1 MASIIKIKRNNT
13 GGTVP
18 SGGDLAAGELA
29 VNTADGLL
37 FTSSNGSDIVSLGQ
51 TSASIQEAAALANTN
66 SRIGTVESATT
77 TAAIQAT
84 AALANTNA
92 YIADVK
98 TDSASWNDSTDTITF
113 TRGDS
118 TTYSV
123 ALTGFPSDSVSN
135 TYVQLLLSNTNT
147 FIGTKLDSSSYT
159 TADVQTKAAL
169 ANTNTFIGT
178 KLDSS
183 SYTTADVQTKAA
195 LANTNSAISGK
206 QDADADTAKTDVV
219 QTFSVAQRGAVTDH
233 GSLIA
238 NTAFRQDFSLSNH
251 FKMTLA
257 GNITLNNP
265 TNQVAGQSGAMEIIN
280 GGSYTV
286 SFGSDFDFAAGTP
299 PTITASGTDVLSYY
313 VSSANNIVVDVIQN
327 LS

>member
-1 MASIIKIKRNNT
+1 M
-13 GGTVP
+13 
-18 SGGDLAAGELA
+18 
-29 VNTADGLL
+29 
-37 FTSSNGSDIVSLGQ
+37 GQ
-51 TSASIQEAAALANTN
+51 VAN
-66 SRIGTVESATT
+66 
-77 TAAIQAT
+77 
-84 AALANTNA
+84 
-92 YIADVK
+92 
-98 TDSASWNDSTDTITF
+98 
-113 TRGDS
+113 
-118 TTYSV
+118 V
-123 ALTGFPSDSVSN
+123 ALTDTFDTWRVRSNQSFTNLFEINPTANTVSAN
-135 TYVQLLLSNTNT
+135 TVTGATLVATSTVTVPAASISAVDVAFLANTNT

-159 TADVQTKAAL
+159 TADVQVKAAL

-195 LANTNSAISGK
+195 LANTNSRIGTVETAISGK

-299 PTITASGTDVLSYY
+299 PTITESGTDVLSYY

>member
-1 MASIIKIKRNNT
+1 M
-13 GGTVP
+13 
-18 SGGDLAAGELA
+18 
-29 VNTADGLL
+29 
-37 FTSSNGSDIVSLGQ
+37 GQ
-51 TSASIQEAAALANTN
+51 VAN
-66 SRIGTVESATT
+66 
-77 TAAIQAT
+77 
-84 AALANTNA
+84 
-92 YIADVK
+92 
-98 TDSASWNDSTDTITF
+98 
-113 TRGDS
+113 
-118 TTYSV
+118 V
-123 ALTGFPSDSVSN
+123 ALTDTFDTWRIRSNQGFTNLFEINPTANTVSAN
-135 TYVQLLLSNTNT
+135 TVTGATLVATSTVT
-147 FIGTKLDSSSYT
+147 VPAASIS
-159 TADVQTKAAL
+159 AVDVAFL

-183 SYTTADVQTKAA
+183 SYTTADVQAKAALANTNSRIGTVETATTTAAIQATAA

-238 NTAFRQDFSLSNH
+238 NTAFRQDFSSSNH

-265 TNQVAGQSGAMEIIN
+265 TNQVAGQSGAMEIVN

-313 VSSANNIVVDVIQN
+313 VSSANNIVVDIIQN

>member
-1 MASIIKIKRNNT
+1 M
-13 GGTVP
+13 
-18 SGGDLAAGELA
+18 
-29 VNTADGLL
+29 
-37 FTSSNGSDIVSLGQ
+37 GQ
-51 TSASIQEAAALANTN
+51 VAN
-66 SRIGTVESATT
+66 
-77 TAAIQAT
+77 
-84 AALANTNA
+84 
-92 YIADVK
+92 
-98 TDSASWNDSTDTITF
+98 
-113 TRGDS
+113 
-118 TTYSV
+118 V
-123 ALTGFPSDSVSN
+123 ALTDTFDTWRIRSNQGFTNLFEINPTANTVSAN
-135 TYVQLLLSNTNT
+135 TVTGATLVATSTVT
-147 FIGTKLDSSSYT
+147 VPAASIS
-159 TADVQTKAAL
+159 AVDVAFL

-183 SYTTADVQTKAA
+183 SYTTADVQVKAALANTNSRIGTVETATTTAAIQATAA

-257 GNITLNNP
+257 GNITINNP

-286 SFGSDFDFAAGTP
+286 SFGSDFDFAAGTA

>member
-1 MASIIKIKRNNT
+1 M
-13 GGTVP
+13 
-18 SGGDLAAGELA
+18 
-29 VNTADGLL
+29 
-37 FTSSNGSDIVSLGQ
+37 GQ
-51 TSASIQEAAALANTN
+51 VAN
-66 SRIGTVESATT
+66 
-77 TAAIQAT
+77 
-84 AALANTNA
+84 
-92 YIADVK
+92 
-98 TDSASWNDSTDTITF
+98 
-113 TRGDS
+113 
-118 TTYSV
+118 V
-123 ALTGFPSDSVSN
+123 ALTDTFDTWRIRSNQGFTNLFEINPTANTVSAN
-135 TYVQLLLSNTNT
+135 TVTGATLVATSTVT
-147 FIGTKLDSSSYT
+147 VPAASIS
-159 TADVQTKAAL
+159 AVDVAFL

-183 SYTTADVQTKAA
+183 SYTTADVQAKAA

-265 TNQVAGQSGAMEIIN
+265 TNQVAGQSGAMEIVN

>member
-1 MASIIKIKRNNT
+1 M
-13 GGTVP
+13 
-18 SGGDLAAGELA
+18 
-29 VNTADGLL
+29 
-37 FTSSNGSDIVSLGQ
+37 GQ
-51 TSASIQEAAALANTN
+51 VAN
-66 SRIGTVESATT
+66 
-77 TAAIQAT
+77 
-84 AALANTNA
+84 
-92 YIADVK
+92 
-98 TDSASWNDSTDTITF
+98 
-113 TRGDS
+113 
-118 TTYSV
+118 V
-123 ALTGFPSDSVSN
+123 ALTDTFDTWRIRSNQGFTNLFEINPTANTVSAN
-135 TYVQLLLSNTNT
+135 TVTGATLVATSTVT
-147 FIGTKLDSSSYT
+147 VPAASIS
-159 TADVQTKAAL
+159 AVDVAFL

-183 SYTTADVQTKAA
+183 SYTTADVQAKAALANTNSRIGTVETATTTAAIQATAA

-206 QDADADTAKTDVV
+206 QDADTDTAKTDVV

-257 GNITLNNP
+257 GSITLNNP
-265 TNQVAGQSGAMEIIN
+265 TNQVAGQSGAMEIVN

>member
-1 MASIIKIKRNNT
+1 M
-13 GGTVP
+13 
-18 SGGDLAAGELA
+18 
-29 VNTADGLL
+29 
-37 FTSSNGSDIVSLGQ
+37 GQ
-51 TSASIQEAAALANTN
+51 VAN
-66 SRIGTVESATT
+66 
-77 TAAIQAT
+77 
-84 AALANTNA
+84 
-92 YIADVK
+92 
-98 TDSASWNDSTDTITF
+98 
-113 TRGDS
+113 
-118 TTYSV
+118 V
-123 ALTGFPSDSVSN
+123 ALTDTFDTWRIRSNQGFTNLFEINPTANTVSAN
-135 TYVQLLLSNTNT
+135 TVTGATLVATSTVT
-147 FIGTKLDSSSYT
+147 VPAASIS
-159 TADVQTKAAL
+159 AVDVAFL

-183 SYTTADVQTKAA
+183 SYTTADVQAKAALANTNSRIGTVETATTTAAIQATAA

-257 GNITLNNP
+257 GNITINNP
-265 TNQVAGQSGAMEIIN
+265 TNQVAGQSGAMEIVN

>member
-1 MASIIKIKRNNT
+1 M
-13 GGTVP
+13 
-18 SGGDLAAGELA
+18 
-29 VNTADGLL
+29 
-37 FTSSNGSDIVSLGQ
+37 GQ
-51 TSASIQEAAALANTN
+51 VAN
-66 SRIGTVESATT
+66 
-77 TAAIQAT
+77 
-84 AALANTNA
+84 
-92 YIADVK
+92 
-98 TDSASWNDSTDTITF
+98 
-113 TRGDS
+113 
-118 TTYSV
+118 V
-123 ALTGFPSDSVSN
+123 ALTDTFDTWRIRSNQGFTNLFEINPTANTVSAN
-135 TYVQLLLSNTNT
+135 TVTGATLVATSTVT
-147 FIGTKLDSSSYT
+147 VPAASIS
-159 TADVQTKAAL
+159 AVDVAFL

-183 SYTTADVQTKAA
+183 SYTTADVQAKAALANTNSRIGTVETATTTAAIQATAA

-206 QDADADTAKTDVV
+206 QDADTDTAKTDVV

-238 NTAFRQDFSLSNH
+238 NTAFRQDFSLTNH

-265 TNQVAGQSGAMEIIN
+265 TNQVAGQSGAMEIVN

>member
-1 MASIIKIKRNNT
+1 M
-13 GGTVP
+13 
-18 SGGDLAAGELA
+18 
-29 VNTADGLL
+29 
-37 FTSSNGSDIVSLGQ
+37 GQ
-51 TSASIQEAAALANTN
+51 VAN
-66 SRIGTVESATT
+66 
-77 TAAIQAT
+77 
-84 AALANTNA
+84 
-92 YIADVK
+92 
-98 TDSASWNDSTDTITF
+98 
-113 TRGDS
+113 
-118 TTYSV
+118 V
-123 ALTGFPSDSVSN
+123 ALTDTFDTWRVRSNQSFTNLFEINPTANTVSAN
-135 TYVQLLLSNTNT
+135 TVTGATLVATSTVT
-147 FIGTKLDSSSYT
+147 VPAASIS
-159 TADVQTKAAL
+159 AVDVAFL

-286 SFGSDFDFAAGTP
+286 SFGSDFDFAAGTA

>member
-1 MASIIKIKRNNT
+1 M
-13 GGTVP
+13 
-18 SGGDLAAGELA
+18 
-29 VNTADGLL
+29 
-37 FTSSNGSDIVSLGQ
+37 GQ
-51 TSASIQEAAALANTN
+51 VAN
-66 SRIGTVESATT
+66 
-77 TAAIQAT
+77 
-84 AALANTNA
+84 
-92 YIADVK
+92 
-98 TDSASWNDSTDTITF
+98 
-113 TRGDS
+113 
-118 TTYSV
+118 V
-123 ALTGFPSDSVSN
+123 ALTDTFDTWRIRSNQGFTNLFEINPTANTVSAN
-135 TYVQLLLSNTNT
+135 TVTGATLVATSTVT
-147 FIGTKLDSSSYT
+147 VPAASIS
-159 TADVQTKAAL
+159 AVDVAFL

-183 SYTTADVQTKAA
+183 SYTTADVQAKAA
-195 LANTNSAISGK
+195 LANTNSRIGTVETDISGK

-238 NTAFRQDFSLSNH
+238 NTAFRQDFSLTNH

-265 TNQVAGQSGAMEIIN
+265 TNQVAGQSGAMEIVN